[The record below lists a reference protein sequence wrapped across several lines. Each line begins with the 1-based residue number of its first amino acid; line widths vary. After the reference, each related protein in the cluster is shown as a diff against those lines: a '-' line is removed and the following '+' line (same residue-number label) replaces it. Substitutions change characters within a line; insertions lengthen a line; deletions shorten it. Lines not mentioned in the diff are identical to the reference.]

1 MKPRL
6 FTSLIILLLST
17 TLVFSQKAEKIK
29 GSKVVTSSIQQVKPF
44 TMIEVED
51 NIEIYL
57 EKGAKS
63 EIKIEADDNLHDVI
77 SLKVENNI
85 LIISTSKEIQG
96 FKKLTVKVTYTNDL
110 NLITTKDESIV
121 TAIQEII
128 LDTIT
133 FKSLD
138 KSKLFLNVN
147 AGNFNLLADDKSKI
161 ELNLKSETAFVEL
174 SKNSSLKALINSSE
188 LKFDL
193 YQKSSAIIEGDSD
206 NSIIRI
212 DNLAELNAI
221 KFNSK
226 TSDLTI
232 EGKANC
238 SLHTRSTSTY
248 VHTII
253 VRNIAASIVVTTKIK
268 RTRLYL
274 SARYPNIGANTN

>member
-161 ELNLKSETAFVEL
+161 ELNLKSETAFIEL
-174 SKNSSLKALINSSE
+174 SKNSSLKALINSAE
-188 LKFDL
+188 LKCDL

-206 NSIIRI
+206 NSMIRI
-212 DNLAELNAI
+212 DNLAELNAR

-238 SLHTRSTSTY
+238 SLLVENNFILDANDNSE
-248 VHTII
+248 I
-253 VRNIAASIVVTTKIK
+253 SIYGNPKIEIRK
-268 RTRLYL
+268 FSGEAKLL
-274 SARYPNIGANTN
+274 KKLPLKK

>member
-6 FTSLIILLLST
+6 FSFLIILLFST

-57 EKGAKS
+57 EKGTKS

-96 FKKLTVKVTYTNDL
+96 FKKLSVKVTYTNDL
-110 NLITTKDESIV
+110 NLITTKDESII

-161 ELNLKSETAFVEL
+161 ELNLKSETSFIEL

-188 LKFDL
+188 LKCDL
-193 YQKSSAIIEGDSD
+193 YQKSSGIIEGDSD

-212 DNLAELNAI
+212 DNLAELNAS

-232 EGKANC
+232 EGKASC
-238 SLHTRSTSTY
+238 SLLVENNFTLDANDNTEINVY
-248 VHTII
+248 G
-253 VRNIAASIVVTTKIK
+253 NPKIEIRK
-268 RTRLYL
+268 FSGEAKLL
-274 SARYPNIGANTN
+274 KKLPLKK

>member
-17 TLVFSQKAEKIK
+17 TIVFSQKAEKIK

-57 EKGAKS
+57 EKGVKS
-63 EIKIEADDNLHDVI
+63 EIKIEADDNLHDAI

-96 FKKLTVKVTYTNDL
+96 FKKLSVTVTYTNDL

-121 TAIQEII
+121 TAIQEIV

-174 SKNSSLKALINSSE
+174 SKNSSLKALINSAE
-188 LKFDL
+188 LKCDL

-206 NSIIRI
+206 NSMIRI

-238 SLHTRSTSTY
+238 SLLVENNFILDANDNSEISVY
-248 VHTII
+248 G
-253 VRNIAASIVVTTKIK
+253 NPKIEIRK
-268 RTRLYL
+268 FSGEAKLL
-274 SARYPNIGANTN
+274 KKLPLKK

>member
-6 FTSLIILLLST
+6 FSFLIVLLFST

-29 GSKVVTSSIQQVKPF
+29 GSKVVTYSIQQVKPF

-57 EKGAKS
+57 EKGSKS

-96 FKKLTVKVTYTNDL
+96 FKKLSVKVTYTNDL
-110 NLITTKDESIV
+110 NLITTKDESVI

-161 ELNLKSETAFVEL
+161 ELNLKSETSFVEL
-174 SKNSSLKALINSSE
+174 SKNSTLKALINNAE
-188 LKFDL
+188 LKCDL

-212 DNLAELNAI
+212 DNLAELNAS

-232 EGKANC
+232 EGKASC
-238 SLHTRSTSTY
+238 SLLVENNFTLDANDNTEINVY
-248 VHTII
+248 G
-253 VRNIAASIVVTTKIK
+253 NPKIEIRK
-268 RTRLYL
+268 FSGEAKLL
-274 SARYPNIGANTN
+274 KKLPLKK

>member
-1 MKPRL
+1 MKPKL

-57 EKGAKS
+57 EKGTKS

-96 FKKLTVKVTYTNDL
+96 FKKLSVKVTYTNDL
-110 NLITTKDESIV
+110 NLITTKDESII

-161 ELNLKSETAFVEL
+161 ELNLKSETSFVEL
-174 SKNSSLKALINSSE
+174 SKNSTLKALINSSE
-188 LKFDL
+188 LKCDL

-212 DNLAELNAI
+212 DNLAELNAS

-232 EGKANC
+232 EGKASC
-238 SLHTRSTSTY
+238 SLLVENNFTLDANDNTEINVY
-248 VHTII
+248 G
-253 VRNIAASIVVTTKIK
+253 NPKIEIRK
-268 RTRLYL
+268 FSGEAKLL
-274 SARYPNIGANTN
+274 KKLPLKK

>member
-1 MKPRL
+1 MKLRL

-57 EKGAKS
+57 EKGVKS

-77 SLKVENNI
+77 NLKVENNI

-188 LKFDL
+188 LKCDL
-193 YQKSSAIIEGDSD
+193 YQKSSAILEGDSD

-238 SLHTRSTSTY
+238 SLLVENNFILDANDNSE
-248 VHTII
+248 I
-253 VRNIAASIVVTTKIK
+253 SIYGNPKIEIRK
-268 RTRLYL
+268 FSGEAKLL
-274 SARYPNIGANTN
+274 KKLPLKK

>member
-57 EKGAKS
+57 EKGVKS

-188 LKFDL
+188 LKCDL
-193 YQKSSAIIEGDSD
+193 YQKSSAILEGDSD

-238 SLHTRSTSTY
+238 SLLVENNFILDANDNTE
-248 VHTII
+248 I
-253 VRNIAASIVVTTKIK
+253 SIYGNPKIEIRK
-268 RTRLYL
+268 FSGEAKLL
-274 SARYPNIGANTN
+274 KKLPLKK

>member
-1 MKPRL
+1 MKLRL

-57 EKGAKS
+57 EKGVKS
-63 EIKIEADDNLHDVI
+63 EIKVEADDNLHDAI

-96 FKKLTVKVTYTNDL
+96 FKKLSVKVTYTNDL

-138 KSKLFLNVN
+138 KSKLFLNVK

-188 LKFDL
+188 LKCDL

-206 NSIIRI
+206 NSMIRI
-212 DNLAELNAI
+212 DNLAELNAR

-238 SLHTRSTSTY
+238 SLFVENNFILDANDNSE
-248 VHTII
+248 I
-253 VRNIAASIVVTTKIK
+253 SIYGNPKIEIRK
-268 RTRLYL
+268 FSGEAKLL
-274 SARYPNIGANTN
+274 KKLPLKK

>member
-147 AGNFNLLADDKSKI
+147 AGNFNLLADDKSII

-188 LKFDL
+188 LKCDL

-206 NSIIRI
+206 NSMIRI
-212 DNLAELNAI
+212 DNLAELNAR

-238 SLHTRSTSTY
+238 SLFVENNFILDANDNTE
-248 VHTII
+248 I
-253 VRNIAASIVVTTKIK
+253 SIYGNPKIEIRK
-268 RTRLYL
+268 FSGEAKLL
-274 SARYPNIGANTN
+274 KKLPLKK

>member
-1 MKPRL
+1 MKLRL

-57 EKGAKS
+57 EKGVKS
-63 EIKIEADDNLHDVI
+63 EIKIEADDNLHDAI

-188 LKFDL
+188 LKCDL

-238 SLHTRSTSTY
+238 SLLVENNFILDAKDNTEISVY
-248 VHTII
+248 G
-253 VRNIAASIVVTTKIK
+253 NPKIEIRK
-268 RTRLYL
+268 FSGEAKLL
-274 SARYPNIGANTN
+274 KKLPLNK

>member
-6 FTSLIILLLST
+6 FSSLIILLLST

-29 GSKVVTSSIQQVKPF
+29 GSKVVTSSTQQVKPF

-57 EKGAKS
+57 EKGVKS

-128 LDTIT
+128 LDTVT

-188 LKFDL
+188 LKCDL

-238 SLHTRSTSTY
+238 SLLVENNFILDANDNSEISVY
-248 VHTII
+248 G
-253 VRNIAASIVVTTKIK
+253 NPKIEIRK
-268 RTRLYL
+268 FSGEAKLL
-274 SARYPNIGANTN
+274 KKLPLKK

>member
-57 EKGAKS
+57 EKGVKS

-77 SLKVENNI
+77 NLKVENNI

-188 LKFDL
+188 LKCDL
-193 YQKSSAIIEGDSD
+193 YQKSSAILEGDSD

-221 KFNSK
+221 KINSK

-238 SLHTRSTSTY
+238 SLLVENNLILDANDNSEISVY
-248 VHTII
+248 G
-253 VRNIAASIVVTTKIK
+253 NPKIEIRK
-268 RTRLYL
+268 FSGEAKLL
-274 SARYPNIGANTN
+274 KKLPLKK

>member
-6 FTSLIILLLST
+6 FSFLIILLLST

-29 GSKVVTSSIQQVKPF
+29 GSKVVTSSIQQVNPF

-57 EKGAKS
+57 EKGSKS
-63 EIKIEADDNLHDVI
+63 EIKIEADDNLHDII

-96 FKKLTVKVTYTNDL
+96 FKKLSVKVTYTDDL

-188 LKFDL
+188 LKCDL

-206 NSIIRI
+206 NSMFRI
-212 DNLAELNAI
+212 DNLAELNAR

-238 SLHTRSTSTY
+238 SLFVENNFILDANDNSE
-248 VHTII
+248 I
-253 VRNIAASIVVTTKIK
+253 SIYGNPKIEIRK
-268 RTRLYL
+268 FSGEAKLL
-274 SARYPNIGANTN
+274 KKLPLKK

>member
-29 GSKVVTSSIQQVKPF
+29 GSKVVTSSTQQVKPF

-57 EKGAKS
+57 EKGVKS
-63 EIKIEADDNLHDVI
+63 EIKIEADDNLHDAI

-96 FKKLTVKVTYTNDL
+96 FKKLSVTVTYTNDL

-174 SKNSSLKALINSSE
+174 SKNSSLKALINSAE
-188 LKFDL
+188 LKCDL

-206 NSIIRI
+206 NSMIRI
-212 DNLAELNAI
+212 DNLAELNAR

-238 SLHTRSTSTY
+238 SLLVENNFILDANDNTE
-248 VHTII
+248 I
-253 VRNIAASIVVTTKIK
+253 SIYGNPKIEIRK
-268 RTRLYL
+268 FSGEAKLL
-274 SARYPNIGANTN
+274 KKLPLKK

>member
-6 FTSLIILLLST
+6 FSFLIILLFST

-29 GSKVVTSSIQQVKPF
+29 GSKVVTSSIQQVRPF

-57 EKGAKS
+57 EKGVKS
-63 EIKIEADDNLHDVI
+63 EIKIEADDNLHDAI

-96 FKKLTVKVTYTNDL
+96 FKKLSVKVTYTNDL

-147 AGNFNLLADDKSKI
+147 AGNFNILADDKSKI

-188 LKFDL
+188 LKCDL
-193 YQKSSAIIEGDSD
+193 YQKSNAIIEGDSD
-206 NSIIRI
+206 NSMIRI
-212 DNLAELNAI
+212 DNLAELNAR
-221 KFNSK
+221 KLNSK

-238 SLHTRSTSTY
+238 SLLVENNFILDANDNSE
-248 VHTII
+248 I
-253 VRNIAASIVVTTKIK
+253 SIYGNPKIEIRK
-268 RTRLYL
+268 FSGEAKLL
-274 SARYPNIGANTN
+274 KKLPLKK

>member
-1 MKPRL
+1 MKLRL
-6 FTSLIILLLST
+6 FTSLIILFLST

-29 GSKVVTSSIQQVKPF
+29 GSKVVTSSIQQVRPF

-57 EKGAKS
+57 EKGVKS
-63 EIKIEADDNLHDVI
+63 EIKIEADDNLHDAI

-96 FKKLTVKVTYTNDL
+96 FKKLSVKVTYTNDL

-147 AGNFNLLADDKSKI
+147 AGNFNILADDKSKI

-188 LKFDL
+188 LKCDL
-193 YQKSSAIIEGDSD
+193 YQKSNAIIEGDSD
-206 NSIIRI
+206 NSMIRI
-212 DNLAELNAI
+212 DNLAELNAR
-221 KFNSK
+221 KLNSK

-238 SLHTRSTSTY
+238 SLLVENNLILDANDNTEINVY
-248 VHTII
+248 G
-253 VRNIAASIVVTTKIK
+253 NPKIEIRK
-268 RTRLYL
+268 FSGEAKLL
-274 SARYPNIGANTN
+274 KKLPLKK

>member
-6 FTSLIILLLST
+6 FPFLIVLLFST

-57 EKGAKS
+57 EKGTKS

-85 LIISTSKEIQG
+85 LIICTSKEIQG
-96 FKKLTVKVTYTNDL
+96 FKKLSVKVTYTNDL
-110 NLITTKDESIV
+110 NLITTKDESII

-161 ELNLKSETAFVEL
+161 ELNLKSETSFVEL
-174 SKNSSLKALINSSE
+174 SKNSTLKALINSSE
-188 LKFDL
+188 LKCDL

-212 DNLAELNAI
+212 DNLAELNAS

-232 EGKANC
+232 EGKASC
-238 SLHTRSTSTY
+238 SLLVENNFTLDANDNTEINVY
-248 VHTII
+248 G
-253 VRNIAASIVVTTKIK
+253 NPKIEIRK
-268 RTRLYL
+268 FSGEAKLL
-274 SARYPNIGANTN
+274 KKLPLKK

>member
-57 EKGAKS
+57 EKGVKS

-174 SKNSSLKALINSSE
+174 SKNSSLKALINSAE
-188 LKFDL
+188 LKCDL

-206 NSIIRI
+206 NSMIRI
-212 DNLAELNAI
+212 DNLAELNAR

-238 SLHTRSTSTY
+238 SLFVENNFILDANDNSE
-248 VHTII
+248 I
-253 VRNIAASIVVTTKIK
+253 SIYGNPKIEIRK
-268 RTRLYL
+268 FSGEAKLL
-274 SARYPNIGANTN
+274 KKLPLKK

>member
-1 MKPRL
+1 MKPKL

-17 TLVFSQKAEKIK
+17 NIVFSQKVEKIK

-57 EKGAKS
+57 EKGPKS

-96 FKKLTVKVTYTNDL
+96 FKKLSVKVTYTNDL
-110 NLITTKDESIV
+110 NLITTKDESII

-161 ELNLKSETAFVEL
+161 ELNLKSETSFVEL
-174 SKNSSLKALINSSE
+174 SKNSTLKALINSSE
-188 LKFDL
+188 LKCDL

-212 DNLAELNAI
+212 DNLAELNAS

-232 EGKANC
+232 EGKASC
-238 SLHTRSTSTY
+238 SLLVENNFTLDANDNTEINVY
-248 VHTII
+248 G
-253 VRNIAASIVVTTKIK
+253 NPKIEIRK
-268 RTRLYL
+268 FSGEAKLL
-274 SARYPNIGANTN
+274 KKLPLKK

>member
-6 FTSLIILLLST
+6 FSFLIILLFST

-57 EKGAKS
+57 EKGVKS

-96 FKKLTVKVTYTNDL
+96 FKKLSVKVTYTNDL
-110 NLITTKDESIV
+110 NLITTKDESII

-161 ELNLKSETAFVEL
+161 ELNLKSETSFVEL
-174 SKNSSLKALINSSE
+174 SKNSTLKALINSSE
-188 LKFDL
+188 LKCDL

-212 DNLAELNAI
+212 DNLAELNAS

-232 EGKANC
+232 EGKASC
-238 SLHTRSTSTY
+238 SLLVENNFTLDANDNTEINVY
-248 VHTII
+248 G
-253 VRNIAASIVVTTKIK
+253 NPKIEIRK
-268 RTRLYL
+268 FSGEAKLL
-274 SARYPNIGANTN
+274 KKLPLKK

>member
-6 FTSLIILLLST
+6 FSFLIILLFST

-29 GSKVVTSSIQQVKPF
+29 GSKVVTSSIKQVKPF

-96 FKKLTVKVTYTNDL
+96 FKKLSVKVTYTNDL
-110 NLITTKDESIV
+110 NLITTKDESII

-161 ELNLKSETAFVEL
+161 ELNLKSETSFVEL
-174 SKNSSLKALINSSE
+174 SKNSSLKALINSAE
-188 LKFDL
+188 LKCDL

-232 EGKANC
+232 EGKASC
-238 SLHTRSTSTY
+238 SLLVENNFTLDANDNTEINVY
-248 VHTII
+248 G
-253 VRNIAASIVVTTKIK
+253 NPKIEIRK
-268 RTRLYL
+268 FSGEAKLL
-274 SARYPNIGANTN
+274 KKLPLKK

>member
-51 NIEIYL
+51 NLEISL
-57 EKGAKS
+57 EKGDKN

-96 FKKLTVKVTYTNDL
+96 FKKLSVKVTYTNDL
-110 NLITTKDESIV
+110 NLITTKDGSIV

-188 LKFDL
+188 LKCDL

-238 SLHTRSTSTY
+238 SLLVENNFILEANDNTEISVY
-248 VHTII
+248 G
-253 VRNIAASIVVTTKIK
+253 NPKIEIRK
-268 RTRLYL
+268 FSGEAKLL
-274 SARYPNIGANTN
+274 KKLPLKK

>member
-1 MKPRL
+1 MKLRL

-57 EKGAKS
+57 EKGVKS
-63 EIKIEADDNLHDVI
+63 EIKIEADDNLHDAI

-96 FKKLTVKVTYTNDL
+96 FKKLSVKVTYTNDL

-161 ELNLKSETAFVEL
+161 ELNLKSDTAFVEL

-188 LKFDL
+188 LKCDL
-193 YQKSSAIIEGDSD
+193 YQKSNAIIEGDSD
-206 NSIIRI
+206 NSMIRI
-212 DNLAELNAI
+212 DNLAELNAR
-221 KFNSK
+221 KLNSK

-238 SLHTRSTSTY
+238 SLLVENNFILDANDNSE
-248 VHTII
+248 I
-253 VRNIAASIVVTTKIK
+253 SIYGNPKIEIRK
-268 RTRLYL
+268 FSGEAKLL
-274 SARYPNIGANTN
+274 KKLPLKK

>member
-6 FTSLIILLLST
+6 FSSLIILLLST

-29 GSKVVTSSIQQVKPF
+29 GSKVVTSSTQQVKPF

-57 EKGAKS
+57 EKGVKS

-128 LDTIT
+128 LDTVT

-188 LKFDL
+188 LKCDL
-193 YQKSSAIIEGDSD
+193 YQKSNAIIEGDSD
-206 NSIIRI
+206 NSMIRI
-212 DNLAELNAI
+212 DNLAELNAR
-221 KFNSK
+221 KLNSK

-238 SLHTRSTSTY
+238 SLLVENNFILDANDNSE
-248 VHTII
+248 I
-253 VRNIAASIVVTTKIK
+253 SIYGNPKLEIRK
-268 RTRLYL
+268 FSGEAKLL
-274 SARYPNIGANTN
+274 KKLPLKK

>member
-6 FTSLIILLLST
+6 FSSLIILLLST

-29 GSKVVTSSIQQVKPF
+29 GSKVVTSSTQQVKPF

-57 EKGAKS
+57 EKGVKS
-63 EIKIEADDNLHDVI
+63 EIKIEANDNLHDVI

-128 LDTIT
+128 LDTVT

-188 LKFDL
+188 LKCDL
-193 YQKSSAIIEGDSD
+193 YQKSSAILEGDSD

-212 DNLAELNAI
+212 DNLAELNAR

-238 SLHTRSTSTY
+238 SLLVENNFILDANDNSEISVY
-248 VHTII
+248 G
-253 VRNIAASIVVTTKIK
+253 NPKIEIRK
-268 RTRLYL
+268 FSGEAKLL
-274 SARYPNIGANTN
+274 KKLPLKK

>member
-6 FTSLIILLLST
+6 FTSLIILFLST

-44 TMIEVED
+44 TMIEIED

-57 EKGAKS
+57 EKGVKS
-63 EIKIEADDNLHDVI
+63 EIKIEADDNLHDAI

-96 FKKLTVKVTYTNDL
+96 FKKLSVKVTYTNDL

-188 LKFDL
+188 LKCDL

-206 NSIIRI
+206 NSMIRI
-212 DNLAELNAI
+212 DNLAELNAR

-238 SLHTRSTSTY
+238 SLFVENNFILDANDNSE
-248 VHTII
+248 I
-253 VRNIAASIVVTTKIK
+253 SIYGNPKIEIRK
-268 RTRLYL
+268 FSGEAKLL
-274 SARYPNIGANTN
+274 KKLPLKK